1 MAESGSK
8 HPLKSVSGHIEVPV
22 DDCGVVGVVLPQA
35 WKKESPKAQLNC
47 WYT

>member
-8 HPLKSVSGHIEVPV
+8 HPLKSVSDHAVVPV
-22 DDCGVVGVVLPQA
+22 DDCGVVLPQA
-35 WKKESPKAQLNC
+35 WKKESPKAQLNF